1 MTIAVASAT
10 GHATRSEAVRR
21 RPSNSLCL
29 LCGSLLGRASVR
41 TAQSRAV
48 CGGCAERLEL
58 ELTCSE
64 YAACRDCGRHRELC
78 AVMPCSDPPE
88 PPAPP
93 RSMRAPD
100 ETPSFTMVENLQ
112 RRQLSGAERVRAIE
126 RLAATHLGVRE
137 LGRRTGFAP
146 STISRWLKIDRCP
159 PLKEALQM
167 EVLDI
172 GRAKLLADAPTAAL
186 AELIPLA
193 SSFSRVELARRV
205 AALRGQG
212 SSSSEAVYGSS
223 ATSHRLRKALHIVES
238 VSTLD
243 ALDRP
248 TLERLR
254 DLVDDLL
261 A

>member
-1 MTIAVASAT
+1 
-10 GHATRSEAVRR
+10 
-21 RPSNSLCL
+21 
-29 LCGSLLGRASVR
+29 
-41 TAQSRAV
+41 
-48 CGGCAERLEL
+48 
-58 ELTCSE
+58 
-64 YAACRDCGRHRELC
+64 
-78 AVMPCSDPPE
+78 
-88 PPAPP
+88 
-93 RSMRAPD
+93 MRATD

-223 ATSHRLRKALHIVES
+223 GTSHRLRKALHIVES